1 MKIVGRND
9 ARPAMGSLMPRVIC
23 YVCNNTKGWRMSHD
37 EFCRFANDN
46 REFKSGK
53 CFDCIRLRKARD
65 QEREMLLKELQKE
78 SR

>member
-1 MKIVGRND
+1 
-9 ARPAMGSLMPRVIC
+9 
-23 YVCNNTKGWRMSHD
+23 MSHD